1 MLNATSGRCWS
12 QGQQVVEK
20 LLSNIASL
28 EKSLLAFA
36 AVLHWQKLLFGLSQ
50 GKIVGTDQT
59 CWFRVT
65 PDELIRMLGEAL
77 KVGSQWRSQTL
88 SSGAPQV
95 ATQKQPGNSSF
106 GMQLK
111 TTHGIVSNS
120 TLPTSK
126 ATTVSPHVPSAH
138 VSQTSISAQVSS
150 SKQQLVQ
157 LV

>member
-1 MLNATSGRCWS
+1 
-12 QGQQVVEK
+12 
-20 LLSNIASL
+20 
-28 EKSLLAFA
+28 
-36 AVLHWQKLLFGLSQ
+36 
-50 GKIVGTDQT
+50 
-59 CWFRVT
+59 
-65 PDELIRMLGEAL
+65 MLGEAL
-77 KVGSQWRSQTL
+77 KAGVPMDRSQTL

-111 TTHGIVSNS
+111 TTHVAVGNS

-126 ATTVSPHVPSAH
+126 ATTVSPHVAFAH

>member
-59 CWFRVT
+59 GWFRVT
-65 PDELIRMLGEAL
+65 PDELMGMLGEAL
-77 KVGSQWRSQTL
+77 KAGVPMDRSQTL

-111 TTHGIVSNS
+111 TTHGTVSNS
-120 TLPTSK
+120 LPTSK

>member
-1 MLNATSGRCWS
+1 MWA
-12 QGQQVVEK
+12 QIK
-20 LLSNIASL
+20 L
-28 EKSLLAFA
+28 
-36 AVLHWQKLLFGLSQ
+36 
-50 GKIVGTDQT
+50 VGS
-59 CWFRVT
+59 
-65 PDELIRMLGEAL
+65 ELMEMLGEAL
-77 KVGSQWRSQTL
+77 KAGVPMDRSQTL

>member
-1 MLNATSGRCWS
+1 MIATYSGTQKILKEALKKGYATSGRCWS

-59 CWFRVT
+59 CWFRVM

-77 KVGSQWRSQTL
+77 KVGVPMEVPNTIIWGT
-88 SSGAPQV
+88 SSGY
-95 ATQKQPGNSSF
+95 S
-106 GMQLK
+106 K
-111 TTHGIVSNS
+111 TTR
-120 TLPTSK
+120 K
-126 ATTVSPHVPSAH
+126 
-138 VSQTSISAQVSS
+138 
-150 SKQQLVQ
+150 
-157 LV
+157 